1 MTENRRRFFYNGFIL
16 TLVALAMRTV
26 SLFFGAY
33 VTRTVGEVGMGLYT
47 LVSTVY
53 GFAVTLATSGISLTV
68 TRQVATALGR
78 AERREASGALGGAFL
93 YALIFGSAA
102 TVGLFCLSDILAVKL
117 LSSPETAVSMRILA
131 ASLLPVAFTSVIAG
145 YFVAV
150 RRVGFNA
157 AVQVISQA
165 LKIPITVWLVT
176 EFRSHGDASSVAAL
190 CLAVTVTE
198 LISFLVI
205 LAELIFDLS
214 RHGIGRGKPSLIS
227 VAKTA
232 VPLGASSVAALC
244 LAVTV
249 TELISFLVIL
259 AELIFDLSRH
269 GIGRGKPSLISV
281 AKTAVPL
288 GASAYVRSALLTVEH
303 SIIPKRLEKSGEGYT
318 EAFASYGALH
328 GMALPMILYP
338 MAAISSFAGLLVPE
352 FAECSAKGA
361 RGRADRIGSEAVN
374 TTLTYASVCAVFLF
388 VFSEELGYTV
398 YDSYSAGYYVAM
410 LAPVV
415 PIMYLDHVTDAML
428 KGVGEQIYSMWV
440 NISDSFISIILV
452 WTLIPR
458 LGILGYAI
466 AIIGMEA
473 YNFILSALRLRRHVS
488 FKVDLL
494 GALVIPC
501 ALAALAS
508 ALSRSLFP
516 MNGAVTTPL
525 WLILKMVFALC
536 VFIAMSV
543 LWNLISGRK
552 KAKKAL

>member
-1 MTENRRRFFYNGFIL
+1 MTENRRKFFYNGFIL

-33 VTRTVGEVGMGLYT
+33 VTRAVGEVGMGLYT
-47 LVSTVY
+47 LVGTVY
-53 GFAVTLATSGISLTV
+53 GFAVTIATSGISLTV
-68 TRQVATALGR
+68 TRQVAAALGR
-78 AERREASGALGGAFL
+78 AERKEAAGALGGAFL

-102 TVGLFCLSDILAVKL
+102 TLGLFCLSDILAARL
-117 LSSPETAVSMRILA
+117 LSSPDTAVSMRILA
-131 ASLLPVAFTSVIAG
+131 VSLLPVAFTSVIAG

-176 EFRSHGDASSVAAL
+176 EFKEHGDASSVAAL
-190 CLAVTVTE
+190 CLAITVTE
-198 LISFLVI
+198 LISFSVI
-205 LAELIFDLS
+205 LAEFIFDLS
-214 RHGIGRGKPSLIS
+214 RHGIGRGAPD
-227 VAKTA
+227 
-232 VPLGASSVAALC
+232 
-244 LAVTV
+244 
-249 TELISFLVIL
+249 L
-259 AELIFDLSRH
+259 AE
-269 GIGRGKPSLISV
+269 V

-303 SIIPKRLEKSGEGYT
+303 SIIPKRLAKSGEST
-318 EAFASYGALH
+318 VEAFASYGALH

-352 FAECSAKGA
+352 FAECSAKQS
-361 RGRADRIGSEAVN
+361 RERADRIGTEAVN
-374 TTLTYASVCAVFLF
+374 TTLTFASVCAVFLF
-388 VFSEELGYTV
+388 VFAEELGYTV

-428 KGVGEQIYSMWV
+428 KGVGEQVYSMWV
-440 NISDSFISIILV
+440 NISDSLISILLV

-488 FKVDLL
+488 FRIDFWGSLILPV
-494 GALVIPC
+494 G
-501 ALAALAS
+501 LAAA
-508 ALSRSLFP
+508 AAFLSRGVFTMS
-516 MNGAVTTPL
+516 GSTTTPF
-525 WLILKMVFALC
+525 WLVMKMLFALC
-536 VFIAMSV
+536 IFIAAKIITDM
-543 LWNLISGRK
+543 LRGFRIKRK
-552 KAKKAL
+552 IHETVDFT

>member
-1 MTENRRRFFYNGFIL
+1 MTENRRRFFYNGIVL

-47 LVSTVY
+47 LVGTVY
-53 GFAVTLATSGISLTV
+53 GFAVTIATSGISLTV
-68 TRQVATALGR
+68 TRQVAAALGR
-78 AERREASGALGGAFL
+78 AEKKEAARALGGAFL

-102 TVGLFCLSDILAVKL
+102 TVGLFCLSDLLATSL

-131 ASLLPVAFTSVIAG
+131 VSLLPVSFTSVIVG

-150 RRVGFNA
+150 RRTGFNA

-176 EFRSHGDASSVAAL
+176 AFREHGDASSVAAL
-190 CLAVTVTE
+190 CLAITVTE
-198 LISFLVI
+198 VISFAVI
-205 LAELIFDLS
+205 LLELIFDLS
-214 RHGIGRGKPSLIS
+214 RHGIGRGAPDLSE

-232 VPLGASSVAALC
+232 L
-244 LAVTV
+244 
-249 TELISFLVIL
+249 
-259 AELIFDLSRH
+259 
-269 GIGRGKPSLISV
+269 
-281 AKTAVPL
+281 PL

-303 SIIPKRLEKSGEGYT
+303 SIIPKRLAKSGESSA

-352 FAECSAKGA
+352 FAECSASGA
-361 RGRADRIGSEAVN
+361 RARADRIGTEAVGA
-374 TTLTYASVCAVFLF
+374 TLTFAAVCAVFLF
-388 VFSEELGYTV
+388 VFAEELGYVV

-428 KGVGEQIYSMWV
+428 KGVGEQVYSMWV
-440 NISDSFISIILV
+440 NISDSLISIVLV

-473 YNFILSALRLRRHVS
+473 YNFTLSALRLRRRIR
-488 FKVDLL
+488 FKINLPRAFIL
-494 GALVIPC
+494 PAC
-501 ALAALAS
+501 LATAS
-508 ALSRSLFP
+508 ALFSRGVFAMS
-516 MNGAVTTPL
+516 GSATTPF
-525 WLILKMVFALC
+525 WLVMKMIFALC
-536 VFIAMSV
+536 LFIAMSIAMDI
-543 LWNLISGRK
+543 LRGLKKQRK
-552 KAKKAL
+552 FAENVDFT

>member
-1 MTENRRRFFYNGFIL
+1 MTENRRRFFYNGFVL

-47 LVSTVY
+47 LVGTVY
-53 GFAVTLATSGISLTV
+53 GFAVTLATSGVSLTV
-68 TRQVATALGR
+68 TRRVAAALGR
-78 AERREASGALGGAFL
+78 AERREASSALGGAFL

-102 TVGLFCLSDILAVKL
+102 TAGLFCLSDILAVKL

-165 LKIPITVWLVT
+165 LKIPITIWLVT
-176 EFRSHGDASSVAAL
+176 EFKTHGDASSVAAL

-198 LISFLVI
+198 LISFFVI

-214 RHGIGRGKPSLIS
+214 RYGIGSAKPDLIS

-232 VPLGASSVAALC
+232 
-244 LAVTV
+244 
-249 TELISFLVIL
+249 I
-259 AELIFDLSRH
+259 
-269 GIGRGKPSLISV
+269 
-281 AKTAVPL
+281 PL

-303 SIIPKRLEKSGEGYT
+303 SIIPKRLEKSGEGYA

-361 RGRADRIGSEAVN
+361 RDRADRIGSEAVN

-388 VFSEELGYTV
+388 VFAEELGYTV

-428 KGVGEQIYSMWV
+428 KGVGEQVYSMWV
-440 NISDSFISIILV
+440 NISDSLISIVLV

-473 YNFILSALRLRRHVS
+473 YNFILSALRLRRHVR
-488 FKVDLL
+488 FKVRLL
-494 GALVIPC
+494 DSLILPAT
-501 ALAALAS
+501 LAALA
-508 ALSRSLFP
+508 ATLSRSLFS

-536 VFIAMSV
+536 VFIALRV
-543 LWNLISGRK
+543 LINLVSGRE
-552 KAKKAL
+552 KAEKRASNC